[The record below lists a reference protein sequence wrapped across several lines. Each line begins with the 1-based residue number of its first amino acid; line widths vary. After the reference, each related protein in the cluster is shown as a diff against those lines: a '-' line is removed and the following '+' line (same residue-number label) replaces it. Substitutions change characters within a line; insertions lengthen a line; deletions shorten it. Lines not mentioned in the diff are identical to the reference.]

1 MIFEFLNKILI
12 FILFVSTVYIL
23 LIIVSGLFLPEE
35 LTTNL
40 NYRIGSNGHMFSRT
54 KEIDKHKN
62 IDILFLGS
70 SHAYRGFDTRIFKE
84 NGLSSFN
91 LGSSSQ
97 TPIQTNVLL
106 ERHIKEINPKIVI
119 YDVYPD
125 AMESDGVESSVDII
139 ANSRNDFLSI
149 NMAYKI
155 NNIKTYNTLLYGFF
169 RDIMNLNSDFVEE
182 KIKEDDLYINGGFVE
197 RKSISKSLSIAEE
210 EERNWVT
217 NKSQIIAF
225 EDNLEILKR
234 NNTKV
239 ILVQTPYLNYD
250 KYLNNDSINRYYNKL
265 GIPYYNFNEILDLSN
280 DYYYDYSHLNQQG
293 VEIFNYK
300 LISILIEKEQL

>member
-1 MIFEFLNKILI
+1 MIFKFLNKILI

>member
-1 MIFEFLNKILI
+1 MIFKFLNKILI

-197 RKSISKSLSIAEE
+197 RKSPSKSLSIAE